1 MTLSAALPG
10 AAPLAPL
17 APRTLRGRADV
28 MDAKRTVLEFKLRVT
43 PTAMRQIA
51 CYLAMIGGGTGYVVG
66 LHDAA
71 VHRVT
76 VRDPGAVLAC
86 L

>member
-1 MTLSAALPG
+1 M
-10 AAPLAPL
+10 
-17 APRTLRGRADV
+17 RGRADV
-28 MDAKRTVLEFKLRVT
+28 MDAKRTILEFKLHVT
-43 PTAMRQIA
+43 PTAMRQLA

-76 VRDPGAVLAC
+76 VRDPSAVLAC